1 MPDSTDIVDRL
12 RRMNVCARCR
22 CQNCYRGA
30 GGELH
35 NHKCTD
41 GPHCVETRT
50 RMRARISQ
58 RNIMCG
64 LAAAEIERL
73 RTLLTTERDDA

>member
-1 MPDSTDIVDRL
+1 MADGIDIVDRL

-22 CQNCYRGA
+22 CQSCGRGA
-30 GGELH
+30 GGEMH

-41 GPHCVETRT
+41 GPHCVETLT

-64 LAAAEIERL
+64 RAAVEIERL
-73 RTLLTTERDDA
+73 RGLLRERGK